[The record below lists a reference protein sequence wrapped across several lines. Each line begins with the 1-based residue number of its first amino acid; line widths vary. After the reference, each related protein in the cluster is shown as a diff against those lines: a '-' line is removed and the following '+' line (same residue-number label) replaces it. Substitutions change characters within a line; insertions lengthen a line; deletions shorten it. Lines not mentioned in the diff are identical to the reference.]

1 MTTVATEPTT
11 SVSGVSQELEAFI
24 EGERRRAD
32 VTGAAVAA
40 FDRDGIRFAQGFGYA
55 DLERSERVTP
65 ETLFRAASIS
75 KLFTTTL
82 VLQQVEGGRIELDA
96 PVNQYLE
103 PDMRICDKR
112 GAPADNVT
120 IRHLLS
126 HTSGLPV
133 SWRGL
138 DYGPLWWKL
147 VANNGL
153 PPQSLEDVVKGM
165 RTVRGPGKR
174 IVYSNGG
181 FSLLGYLAER
191 LNATP
196 FRDLVRERVLR
207 PLGMVTS
214 DFPLDPYGPGIAT
227 PYGPT
232 LGIGGAGRHPVRGI
246 KNRTGPAGALLTS
259 ALELAR
265 FGRMVLRGGELDG
278 AKVLSEKALEEATRM
293 HAVNQPALD
302 DGWGLG
308 FAVSAY
314 RGRRMA
320 WHTGGLAGVATRID
334 TFPDGGVGL
343 VVLTNGGDAW
353 FVGRVA
359 DRLRGEV
366 LGLEPEVVPGS
377 PAGVP
382 AGSEPEWLA
391 FSARVAGKYR
401 LLDVVPPGVVK
412 QIMPLVARPRVS
424 LVSDGI
430 LAVEGIGRETA
441 FLYPDGEL
449 GHYRLAS
456 PIMYGVRAVVEEKAN
471 GMHLW
476 ASIMHLYR
484 PYYERSVPA
493 RRDNQGPK

>member
-1 MTTVATEPTT
+1 MTAVASEPTVT
-11 SVSGVSQELEAFI
+11 VPGVSRELEAFI
-24 EGERRRAD
+24 EEERRRAD

-40 FDRDGIRFAQGFGYA
+40 FDRDGLRFSQGFGYA
-55 DLERSERVTP
+55 DLERGERVTP

-82 VLQQVEGGRIELDA
+82 VLQEVERGRLALDA
-96 PVNQYLE
+96 PVNQYLDPE
-103 PDMRICDKR
+103 YRIR
-112 GAPADNVT
+112 ETSGTPADDVT
-120 IRHLLS
+120 IRHLLT

-147 VANNGL
+147 IANNGL
-153 PPQSLEDVVKGM
+153 PPESLEDVVKGM
-165 RTVRGPGKR
+165 RAIRGPGKR
-174 IVYSNGG
+174 IVYANGG
-181 FSLLGYLAER
+181 FSLLGHLAAQ

-207 PLGMVTS
+207 PLGMLTS

-232 LGIGGAGRHPVRGI
+232 LGIGGAGRHPVRSI

-259 ALELAR
+259 ALELSR

-278 AKVLSEKALEEATRM
+278 EKLLSEMTLDEATRM
-293 HAVNQPALD
+293 QAVNQPALD

-334 TFPDGGVGL
+334 TFPDDGVGV

-353 FVGRVA
+353 FVGRIA
-359 DRLRGEV
+359 DRLRQMV

-377 PAGVP
+377 PAGMT
-382 AGSEPEWLA
+382 AGSEAEWQA
-391 FSARVAGKYR
+391 FGVRASGRYK
-401 LLDVVPPGVVK
+401 LLDVVPPGLMK
-412 QIMPLVARPRVS
+412 RIMPLVARPRVS
-424 LVSDGI
+424 HVSDGI
-430 LAVEGIGRETA
+430 LAVEGIGREPA

-449 GHYRLAS
+449 GQYRLAS
-456 PIMYGVRAVVEEKAN
+456 PIMYGIRAVIEEKAN
-471 GMHLW
+471 GTHLW

-484 PYYERSVPA
+484 S
-493 RRDNQGPK
+493 N